1 MKIASIFIFF
11 VAILG
16 YNNNN
21 NTAMT
26 NEQLDSLCRT
36 LSDECRAT
44 ISSKAKDNDEDLNI
58 RFLGNWFPTYL
69 EKAYNT
75 TNAPKIHINEKQLNE
90 GKLLRIAEGSFRIE
104 ERVSPYGEVK
114 YLLPVEMSE
123 TEYFFLNGELIK
135 ISITKGLT
143 DYNALPQNFWIRI
156 EQLDLIYEKDKP
168 VKKAVY
174 SYFGQWNSLSKVSD
188 EWIENFIRHYKIN
201 EDTLIERSRILLSE
215 NGL

>member
-21 NTAMT
+21 NTAMK
-26 NEQLDSLCRT
+26 NEQSDSLCRT

-44 ISSKAKDNDEDLNI
+44 ISNKIKDNDENLNV
-58 RFLGNWFPTYL
+58 RFFGNWFPTYL
-69 EKAYNT
+69 DKAYNT
-75 TNAPKIHINEKQLNE
+75 TNAPKIYIDEKQLNE
-90 GKLLRIAEGSFRIE
+90 GKFLRIAEGSYRTE
-104 ERVSPYGEVK
+104 EKETIFETK

-135 ISITKGLT
+135 IIITKGRT
-143 DYNALPQNFWIRI
+143 DYNYLPSAYWVMIDR
-156 EQLDLIYEKDKP
+156 LDLIYEKS
-168 VKKAVY
+168 VRKAAY
-174 SYFGQWNSLSKVSD
+174 TDGGTLSKSKD
-188 EWIENFIRHYKIN
+188 EWIENFIRRYKIN
-201 EDTLIERSRILLSE
+201 EDALIERSRILLSE

>member
-44 ISSKAKDNDEDLNI
+44 ILNKIADDDNNI
-58 RFLGNWFPTYL
+58 DRKTRHWFPTYL
-69 EKAYNT
+69 NQAYDT

-90 GKLLRIAEGSFRIE
+90 GKLLRIAEGSYRIE
-104 ERVSPYGEVK
+104 ERESHIHLKGIKFQIPT
-114 YLLPVEMSE
+114 EMSE

-135 ISITKGLT
+135 ISITKGRT
-143 DYNALPQNFWIRI
+143 DYNYRPSAYWVIINR
-156 EQLDLIYEKDKP
+156 LDLIYEKS
-168 VKKAVY
+168 VRKAAY
-174 SYFGQWNSLSKVSD
+174 TDGGTLSKPSD
-188 EWIENFIRHYKIN
+188 ERIENFIRHYKIN
-201 EDTLIERSRILLSE
+201 EDALIERSRILLSE
-215 NGL
+215 NAL

>member
-11 VAILG
+11 IAILG

-44 ISSKAKDNDEDLNI
+44 ISNKIKDNEQNLNV
-58 RFLGNWFPTYL
+58 RFFGNWFPTYL
-69 EKAYNT
+69 NEAYDT
-75 TNAPKIHINEKQLNE
+75 TNAPKIYIDEKQLNE
-90 GKLLRIAEGSFRIE
+90 GKLLRIAEGSYRTE
-104 ERVSPYGEVK
+104 EKETIFETK

-135 ISITKGLT
+135 IIITKGRT
-143 DYNALPQNFWIRI
+143 DYNYLPSAYWVMIDR
-156 EQLDLIYEKDKP
+156 LDLIYEKS
-168 VKKAVY
+168 VRKAAY
-174 SYFGQWNSLSKVSD
+174 TDGGTLSKSKD
-188 EWIENFIRHYKIN
+188 EWIENFIRRYKIN
-201 EDTLIERSRILLSE
+201 EDALIERSRILLSE
-215 NGL
+215 NAL

>member
-44 ISSKAKDNDEDLNI
+44 ISSKAKDNDENLNV
-58 RFLGNWFPTYL
+58 RFFGNWFPTYL
-69 EKAYNT
+69 DKAYNT
-75 TNAPKIHINEKQLNE
+75 TNAPKIYIDEKQLNE
-90 GKLLRIAEGSFRIE
+90 GKFLRIAEGSYRTE
-104 ERVSPYGEVK
+104 EKETIFETK

-135 ISITKGLT
+135 IIITKGRT
-143 DYNALPQNFWIRI
+143 DYNYLPSAYWVMIDR
-156 EQLDLIYEKDKP
+156 LDLIYEKS
-168 VKKAVY
+168 VRKAAY
-174 SYFGQWNSLSKVSD
+174 TDGGTLSKSKD
-188 EWIENFIRHYKIN
+188 EWIENFIRRYKIN
-201 EDTLIERSRILLSE
+201 EDALIERSRILLSE
-215 NGL
+215 NAL

>member
-44 ISSKAKDNDEDLNI
+44 ISNKIKDNDENLNV
-58 RFLGNWFPTYL
+58 RFFGNWFPTYL
-69 EKAYNT
+69 DKAYNT
-75 TNAPKIHINEKQLNE
+75 TNAPKIYIDEKQLNE
-90 GKLLRIAEGSFRIE
+90 GKFLRIAEGSYRTE
-104 ERVSPYGEVK
+104 EKETIFETK

-135 ISITKGLT
+135 IIITKGRT
-143 DYNALPQNFWIRI
+143 DYNYLPSAYWVMIDR
-156 EQLDLIYEKDKP
+156 LDLIYEKS
-168 VKKAVY
+168 VRKAAY
-174 SYFGQWNSLSKVSD
+174 TDGGTLSKSKD
-188 EWIENFIRHYKIN
+188 EWIENFIRRYKIN
-201 EDTLIERSRILLSE
+201 EDALIERSRILLSE
-215 NGL
+215 QE